1 MFLFAMIYQW
11 QKETA
16 KLQLRAS
23 MLEKKL
29 EKEVGMDVGKSG
41 FASRTKHTAK
51 VTNTDLLHS

>member
-16 KLQLRAS
+16 KLQSRAS

-29 EKEVGMDVGKSG
+29 EEEVGMEVKGKDES
-41 FASRTKHTAK
+41 
-51 VTNTDLLHS
+51 N